1 MLESSLSRDAADQR
15 KRNYELRFFFYF
27 IVVPV
32 FMVFATLMVEVGGDG
47 GEVADLLKA
56 FFSAEHAPMDCFTA
70 A

>member
-15 KRNYELRFFFYF
+15 KRNFELRFFYF

-47 GEVADLLKA
+47 GEAADLLKA